1 MRVLREARARVR
13 EDFMLR
19 DAGIEGIDPQ
29 DRRQIEL
36 VASGLP
42 FCHGVP
48 VAVDAS
54 LVSPVR
60 ADGVPHKGAADRPG
74 VALREAEKRK
84 ARTYPE
90 LLGSSRLRL
99 LTAASEIGG
108 RMNAAARGL
117 LETAAHARARDEP
130 APLRRAAAH
139 RWYCRWVVML
149 GVAVQDAVAA
159 TLVDDGRA
167 LVDAADGFAPSA
179 VDLWLDDGAFAAW

>member
-1 MRVLREARARVR
+1 MAN
-13 EDFMLR
+13 
-19 DAGIEGIDPQ
+19 
-29 DRRQIEL
+29 
-36 VASGLP
+36 GLP
-42 FCHGVP
+42 ICHGAP
-48 VAVDAS
+48 VAVDAG

-60 ADGVPHKGAADRPG
+60 ADGTAHKGAADRLG

-90 LLGSSRLRL
+90 LVGSSRLRL
-99 LTAASEIGG
+99 LTAASEVGG

-139 RWYCRWVVML
+139 RWYCHWVVLL
-149 GVAVQDAVAA
+149 GVAVQNAVAA

-167 LVDAADGFAPSA
+167 LVDAADGYAPSA
-179 VDLWLDDGAFAAW
+179 VDLWRDDGAFAAW